1 MGNSLEQYRAAV
13 GTHDI
18 FVSSRNYKMCMKGK
32 FWNTLLFLFY
42 LEAIYL
48 QTLKVVVHNYN
59 LMRFNRLW
67 LTQIYLYQ
75 FYIPDLILLANDV
88 EVNPGPDTENTI
100 AVNSF
105 LFYGP
110 WNSACQAIWCSD
122 LELPL
127 MVIHKNDNKIAKPLE
142 KPSKL
147 YKIIGDGICFFCALS
162 YAVTG
167 RQNYHNIVRAKIIQ
181 HMRQNENALL
191 VHMNSSVDEYLA
203 HTEMANL
210 GVWGTDVEI
219 ITEGIFVKN

>member
-88 EVNPGPDTENTI
+88 EVNPGRTLRI
-100 AVNSF
+100 QLQLI
-105 LFYGP
+105 LFYFMGLGIVLVRRFGVQI
-110 WNSACQAIWCSD
+110 WNCHSWSSIKMTIK
-122 LELPL
+122 LP
-127 MVIHKNDNKIAKPLE
+127 
-142 KPSKL
+142 
-147 YKIIGDGICFFCALS
+147 
-162 YAVTG
+162 
-167 RQNYHNIVRAKIIQ
+167 
-181 HMRQNENALL
+181 
-191 VHMNSSVDEYLA
+191 
-203 HTEMANL
+203 NL
-210 GVWGTDVEI
+210 
-219 ITEGIFVKN
+219 